1 MRSGFLIVALA
12 LVATAPVGEAANR
25 ARVYLTFGSHNDYS
39 GSNLPCRA
47 MLQTRERYLA
57 NRSALVSIARTIAAR
72 GATYDFQTDWEYMNA
87 VARWDDA
94 SVMESTSGLNVIAYL
109 ARFAPAHVAVHAH
122 SHENL
127 GYNYADV
134 AYMVETM
141 TGVPSTN
148 LVGGYIAAPVTSA
161 NWERFRQPMQG
172 ARYPGYTWRPT
183 ILWGGGSGN
192 HRNDPNASGVWR
204 PRSHAD
210 FYTDDAAQALVN
222 VGAYSFA
229 SNDVSGAADVVTRLI
244 NGQLEPGRM
253 YTATIMLEQ
262 CDMDINPSIA
272 GLVSAVLDAAAP
284 FVARGDIVF
293 STLPNTVRAWREE
306 YDSAASVLRP

>member
-1 MRSGFLIVALA
+1 MRSGLLIVALV
-12 LVATAPVGEAANR
+12 LVASAPVGEAANR

-57 NRSALVSIARTIAAR
+57 NRAALVSIAHTIAAG

-87 VARWDDA
+87 VAQWDDA
-94 SVMESTSGLNVIAYL
+94 SITQSTGGSNVIAYL
-109 ARFAPAHVAVHAH
+109 ARFAPANVAVHAH

-134 AYMVETM
+134 AYMVESM
-141 TGVPSTN
+141 TGLPSTN
-148 LVGGYIAAPVTSA
+148 LVGGYIAAPATSA

-172 ARYPGYTWRPT
+172 ARNPSYTWRPT

-192 HRNDPNASGVWR
+192 HRNDPSASGVWR

-210 FYTDDAAQALVN
+210 FYTDDPSQSLVN

-229 SNDVSGAADVVTRLI
+229 SNDVSGAVDVVTRLV
-244 NGQLEPGRM
+244 NGQLEPDRL

-262 CDMDINPSIA
+262 CNMDIDPSIA
-272 GLVSAVLDAAAP
+272 ALVSAVINAAAP

-306 YDSAASVLRP
+306 YGSSPSVLRP